1 MYITDRTRPTGHNH
15 DGKADGGSSGG
26 RGMPIRQFLRG
37 GVFDPDIIS
46 VMSTAFHHV
55 CKALEAVSDR
65 SDVTKEMIA
74 TRIIQLAQHG
84 ETDPNV
90 LRERVLSE
98 FGLPRLREEP

>member
-1 MYITDRTRPTGHNH
+1 
-15 DGKADGGSSGG
+15 
-26 RGMPIRQFLRG
+26 MPIRQFLKG

-46 VMSTAFHHV
+46 VMSTAFKDV
-55 CKALEAVSDR
+55 CKALEAASDR

-74 TRIIQLAQHG
+74 TKIIQLAQGG